1 VTQTKQEAKQEINH
15 DKIYLNARVLLAD
28 IEWFSTVVDTRMKLT
43 LNKECEYDSIYEMFP
58 PLIEDNKSP
67 YADLV
72 KHYNLCFEERIILLL
87 ALVPHIAPQLLDIF
101 FIRNNFTDRGY
112 TEFGGLKGSSHAG
125 FLPTI
130 ETAYFILAGNDLAKR
145 FYLSKYFRSEHFFYL
160 HNILSLDHTHSN
172 EPEASGLLTIT
183 EEFVDYFSACEA
195 RKPMFS
201 HDFPARR
208 ITTPLDWED
217 LVVEDS
223 TRLQLDEV
231 KAWLVHGETLMKE
244 WGMAKKLKPG
254 FKILFHGPP
263 GTGKTLTACLFGKW
277 VGTDVYRIDLSTVVS
292 KYIGETAKNLEKVFK
307 KAEHK
312 KWVLFFDEADA
323 LLGKRT
329 SISDA
334 HDKYA
339 NQEVSYLLQRLE
351 DYAGLV
357 ILATNQKSNMDDAF
371 NRRLQAVIYF
381 PIPKPK
387 ERLMLWQNTF
397 SPKSEFENGL
407 DLRYLADKYKIA
419 GGSIMNI
426 VRYSSLMAL
435 NRRENIIRKFD
446 VLEGIKR
453 ELEKEGKTV

>member
-1 VTQTKQEAKQEINH
+1 MIQTKQETNQ
-15 DKIYLNARVLLAD
+15 DRIYLNARVLLTD
-28 IEWFSTVVDTRMKLT
+28 VEWFSTVVDTRMKLS
-43 LNKECEYDSIYEMFP
+43 LNKECRYDSIYNISP

-67 YADLV
+67 YAGLV
-72 KHYNLCFEERIILLL
+72 LHYNLSFEERIILLL
-87 ALVPHIAPQLLDIF
+87 ALVPHIAPQLLDMF
-101 FIRNNFTDRGY
+101 FVRNNFTDRGY

-145 FYLSKYFRSEHFFYL
+145 FYLHRYFRAEHFFYL
-160 HNILSLDHTHSN
+160 HNILSLEHTHSN

-183 EEFVDYFSACEA
+183 EEFVDYFSTCEA

-201 HDFPARR
+201 HEFPARR
-208 ITTPLDWED
+208 ITTSLDWED

-223 TRLQLDEV
+223 TRLQLEEV
-231 KAWLVHGETLMKE
+231 KAWLIHGETLMEE
-244 WGMAKKLKPG
+244 WGMARKLKPG

-263 GTGKTLTACLFGKW
+263 GTGKTMTACLFGKW
-277 VGTDVYRIDLSTVVS
+277 SGTDVYRVDLSTIVS

-307 KAEHK
+307 KAENRR
-312 KWVLFFDEADA
+312 WVLFFDEADA

-381 PIPKPK
+381 PVPKSK
-387 ERLMLWQNTF
+387 ERYILWQKAF
-397 SPKSEFENGL
+397 SPKSEFEDDL
-407 DLRYLADKYKIA
+407 DLKYIADKFKIA
-419 GGSIMNI
+419 GGSIMNV

-435 NRRENIIRKFD
+435 SRGENIIRMFD
-446 VLEGIKR
+446 VMEGIKR
-453 ELEKEGKTV
+453 ELEKDGKTV